1 MAHTTG
7 VLVIKITRAFG
18 SELSMRGIV
27 RKRALSAFGPIRS
40 WRDGTQAS
48 ILRTMALASD
58 TPARIRIPEAPAVVA
73 GLRAVAWISP
83 DGEIE
88 TLGLGEAAR
97 RLADCPPPLVCHAV
111 STAQRLGCGRMQAHD
126 VLELF
131 AFARPARFCLPTPRG
146 LAEALGLPLPGNP
159 EQEAETLISATRLLL
174 ADISKEDRSA
184 MGVAWSMARGGWL
197 WGAAVLAALG
207 AGEAP
212 HSRSLANGLRIWMRL
227 REWSDR
233 PPEAPAGDWPVEPV
247 EARARLVRL
256 LGEGAEER
264 PQQAQYASSAAGAF
278 RARDKA
284 GEPHFVIA
292 EAGTGVGKTLGYL
305 APASVWAEKNEAS
318 VWISTFTRN
327 LQRQLD
333 AELDRVYT
341 DPDEKARKVVIRK
354 GRENYF
360 CLLNM
365 DEAVSRIAPTGGADA
380 VPLGLMARWAMAS
393 RDGDMVGGDFPAW
406 LAELLG
412 SRLTTELTDTRGE
425 CIFSACAHYRKCFVE
440 RSIRRARNA
449 EIVVANHALV
459 LIQAAMGG
467 GDEGS
472 VPTRY
477 VFDEGHH
484 LFDAADAAFS
494 AHLTGMETADLRR
507 WLMGAEARGRS
518 RSRGL
523 KARLDDLIGDDDK
536 LREALDDILAATRFL
551 PGIGW
556 RQRISGSGAL
566 GPAEAFLALVRQ
578 QVFAR
583 DPSHGTSYGLE
594 AHPLPPVPGL
604 MDAADALD
612 GALKKL
618 SAPMILLIRGL
629 TAKLGDEADTLE
641 TAQRGRIDSVC
652 RSLERR
658 GVMAIGT
665 WRAMIA
671 ALRGEMSEDFVDWFA
686 VERGGGNEIDVG
698 MHRHWIDPMRP
709 FAQVVAKPAHG
720 LLVTSA
726 SLRDETGDTADHWRA
741 ADVRVGVDHIEAQVE
756 RATVASPF
764 DYPAQTR
771 VLVVG
776 DVNRNDAGQV
786 ASAYRELFLAAGGG
800 GLGLFT
806 AIARL
811 REVHRRI
818 AQPLDDA
825 GYKLLSQHIDTMDTG
840 TLIDIFR
847 AEEKTCLL
855 GTDAVRDGVDVPGR
869 SLRLIVFDRVPWP
882 RPTILH
888 RARKEAFGG
897 SKYDA
902 MLTRLK
908 LKQAYGRLIRRAD
921 DHGVFV
927 MLDRAMPSRFASA
940 FPEGVTIERVGLA
953 DAIRLTHEFLRESN

>member
-1 MAHTTG
+1 MTPATN
-7 VLVIKITRAFG
+7 
-18 SELSMRGIV
+18 
-27 RKRALSAFGPIRS
+27 
-40 WRDGTQAS
+40 
-48 ILRTMALASD
+48 
-58 TPARIRIPEAPAVVA
+58 TPARILIPEVPAVA
-73 GLRAVAWISP
+73 TGLRTAAWISP

-88 TLGLGEAAR
+88 TLSTKEAAAR
-97 RLADCPPPLVCHAV
+97 IADSPPPLVCHAGV
-111 STAQRLGCGRMQAHD
+111 TAGRLGCGRMQAHD

-146 LAEALGLPLPGNP
+146 LAEALGLPIPRNL
-159 EQEAETLISATRLLL
+159 EQEAETLIAATRLLL
-174 ADISKEDRSA
+174 ADIGEAGPSA
-184 MGVAWSMARGGWL
+184 MAVAWPMARGGWL

-207 AGEAP
+207 AGEEP
-212 HSRSLANGLRIWMRL
+212 HSRSLANGLRVWMRM

-247 EARARLVRL
+247 EARGRLIRL
-256 LGEGAEER
+256 LGEGAEDR
-264 PQQAQYASSAAGAF
+264 PEQVQYASAAAGAF

-341 DPDEKARKVVIRK
+341 DPDEKVRKVVIRK

-365 DEAVSRIAPTGGADA
+365 DEAVARVPPRGGADA
-380 VPLGLMARWAMAS
+380 VPLGLMARWALAS

-406 LAELLG
+406 LADLVG
-412 SRLTTELTDTRGE
+412 PRLTTDLTDTRGE
-425 CIFSACAHYRKCFVE
+425 CVYSACAHYRKCFVE

-467 GDEGS
+467 GDEAS

-494 AHLTGMETADLRR
+494 AHLTGMETAELRR
-507 WLMGAEARGRS
+507 WLLGAEARGRS

-523 KARLDDLIGDDDK
+523 KARLDDLLGDDDK
-536 LREALDDILAATRFL
+536 LREALDDLLAATRAL

-556 RQRISGSGAL
+556 RQRIAGGGAQ

-594 AHPLPPVPGL
+594 CHPLPPVPAL

-612 GALKKL
+612 AALKRL
-618 SAPMILLIRGL
+618 SAPMSLLIKGL
-629 TAKLGDEADTLE
+629 MAKLDDDADALE
-641 TAQRGRIDSVC
+641 SAQRGRIDSVC
-652 RSLERR
+652 RSLQRR
-658 GVMAIGT
+658 GVMAIGA

-671 ALRGEMSEDFVDWFA
+671 ALQGDKPEDFVDWYA

-709 FAQVVAKPAHG
+709 FAQTVAEPAHG

-726 SLRDETGDTADHWRA
+726 SLRDGTGETEDDWKA
-741 ADVRVGVDHIEAQVE
+741 ADIRVGVDHVQARIERDA
-756 RATVASPF
+756 VASPF

-776 DVNRNDAGQV
+776 DVNRNDAAQV

-806 AIARL
+806 AIARM
-811 REVHRRI
+811 REVHKRI
-818 AQPLDDA
+818 ASPLDEA

-897 SKYDA
+897 SRYDA

-940 FPEGVTIERVGLA
+940 FPEGVVMERVGLA
-953 DAIRLTHEFLRESN
+953 DAISLTHEFLRETS

>member
-1 MAHTTG
+1 MTSG
-7 VLVIKITRAFG
+7 
-18 SELSMRGIV
+18 
-27 RKRALSAFGPIRS
+27 
-40 WRDGTQAS
+40 
-48 ILRTMALASD
+48 SD
-58 TPARIRIPEAPAVVA
+58 TPARIRIPEVPTVVA

-83 DGEIE
+83 DGEVE
-88 TLGLGEAAR
+88 TLSTKEAAA
-97 RLADCPPPLVCHAV
+97 RLADFPPPLVCHAGA
-111 STAQRLGCGRMQAHD
+111 TAGRLNCGGMQAHD

-146 LAEALGLPLPGNP
+146 LAEALGLPLPGNL
-159 EQEAETLISATRLLL
+159 EQEAETLIAATRLLL
-174 ADISKEDRSA
+174 ADIGKGDPSA
-184 MGVAWSMARGGWL
+184 MAVAWPMARGGWL
-197 WGAAVLAALG
+197 WGGAVLAALQ

-212 HSRSLANGLRIWMRL
+212 HSRGLVNGLRVWLRL
-227 REWSDR
+227 REWSER

-247 EARARLVRL
+247 EARGRLVRL
-256 LGEGAEER
+256 LGEGAEDR
-264 PQQAQYASSAAGAF
+264 PEQAEYASAAAGAF
-278 RARDKA
+278 RARDHA

-360 CLLNM
+360 CLLNLE
-365 DEAVSRIAPTGGADA
+365 EAVARIPPTGGADA
-380 VPLGLMARWAMAS
+380 VPLGLMARWALAS

-406 LAELLG
+406 LADLLG
-412 SRLTTELTDTRGE
+412 PRLTTDLTDTRGE
-425 CIFSACAHYRKCFVE
+425 CVYSGCAHYRKCFVE

-467 GDEGS
+467 GDEAS

-494 AHLTGMETADLRR
+494 AHLSGMETADLRR
-507 WLMGAEARGRS
+507 WLLGAEARGRS

-523 KARLDDLIGDDDK
+523 KARLDDLIGDDEK
-536 LREALDDILAATRFL
+536 LREALDDILAAARSL
-551 PGIGW
+551 PAISW
-556 RQRISGSGAL
+556 RQRISGGGAQ
-566 GPAEAFLALVRQ
+566 GPTEAFLALVRQ

-583 DPSHGTSYGLE
+583 DPSSGTAYGLE
-594 AHPLPPVPGL
+594 VYPLPPVPDL
-604 MDAADALD
+604 MDAAGALD
-612 GALKKL
+612 AALQSL
-618 SAPMILLIRGL
+618 SRPMLSLIRGL
-629 TAKLGDEADTLE
+629 TAKLDDETDALE
-641 TAQRGRIDSVC
+641 SGQRGRIDSLC

-658 GVMAIGT
+658 G
-665 WRAMIA
+665 MIA
-671 ALRGEMSEDFVDWFA
+671 ALQGDKPDEFVDWFA
-686 VERGGGNEIDVG
+686 VERGGGYEIDVG

-709 FAQVVAKPAHG
+709 FAQTVAEPAHG

-726 SLRDETGDTADHWRA
+726 SLRDGTGETEDDWKA
-741 ADVRVGVDHIEAQVE
+741 ADIRVGVDHVEARVE
-756 RATVASPF
+756 RDAVASPF

-776 DVNRNDAGQV
+776 DVNRNDAAQV
-786 ASAYRELFLAAGGG
+786 AAAYRELFLAAGGG

-806 AIARL
+806 AIARM
-811 REVHRRI
+811 REVHKRI
-818 AQPLDDA
+818 AGPLDEA

-897 SKYDA
+897 SAYDA

-940 FPEGVTIERVGLA
+940 FPEGVAIERIGLA
-953 DAIRLTHEFLRESN
+953 DAISLTHEFLRETS

>member
-1 MAHTTG
+1 MIANS
-7 VLVIKITRAFG
+7 VPVQL
-18 SELSMRGIV
+18 
-27 RKRALSAFGPIRS
+27 
-40 WRDGTQAS
+40 
-48 ILRTMALASD
+48 
-58 TPARIRIPEAPAVVA
+58 RIPEVPTIVA

-88 TLGLGEAAR
+88 TLTPDGAAL
-97 RLADCPPPLVCHAV
+97 RLADTPPPLVCHAGT
-111 STAQRLGCGRMQAHD
+111 TANRLGVGRLQAHD

-131 AFARPARFCLPTPRG
+131 AFSRPARFCLPTPRG
-146 LAEALGLPLPGNP
+146 LAEALGLPLPSSL
-159 EQEAETLISATRLLL
+159 EQEAETLMAATRLLL
-174 ADISKEDRSA
+174 ADLMGADRSA
-184 MGVAWSMARGGWL
+184 VGAAWAMARGGWL
-197 WGAAVLAALG
+197 WGAAVLAAMG
-207 AGEAP
+207 AGEEP
-212 HSRSLANGLRIWMRL
+212 HSRSLANGLRVWLRM
-227 REWSDR
+227 REWSER

-247 EARARLVRL
+247 EARGRLVRF
-256 LGEGAEER
+256 LGAASEDR
-264 PQQAQYASSAAGAF
+264 PQQAEYASSAAGAF
-278 RARDKA
+278 RARERA
-284 GEPHFVIA
+284 GEPHFILA

-305 APASVWAEKNEAS
+305 APASVWAEKNGSS

-341 DPDEKARKVVIRK
+341 DPDEKKRKVVIRK

-360 CLLNM
+360 CLLNLE
-365 DEAVSRIAPTGGADA
+365 EAVARVPPRGGADA
-380 VPLGLMARWAMAS
+380 VSLGLIARWALAT

-406 LAELLG
+406 LADLLG
-412 SRLTTELTDTRGE
+412 PRLTTDLTDTRGE
-425 CIFSACAHYRKCFVE
+425 CVYSACAHYRKCFVE
-440 RSIRRARNA
+440 RSIRRARTA

-507 WLMGAEARGRS
+507 WLLGAEARGRS

-523 KARLDDLIGDDDK
+523 KTRIDDLLGDDDK
-536 LREALDDILAATRFL
+536 ARESLDDILAAARSL

-556 RQRISGSGAL
+556 RQRLAGGSPQ
-566 GPAEAFLALVRQ
+566 GPAEALLAFIRQ

-583 DPSHGTSYGLE
+583 DPSRNSSYGLE

-612 GALKKL
+612 AALQSL
-618 SAPMILLIRGL
+618 TRPMTSLIRRL
-629 TAKLGDEADTLE
+629 MAKLDTEADALE
-641 TAQRGRIDSVC
+641 SGSRGRIESVC
-652 RSLERR
+652 GSLERR
-658 GVMAIGT
+658 GVLAIGA

-671 ALRGEMSEDFVDWFA
+671 ALQGDTPEDFVDWFA
-686 VERGGGNEIDVG
+686 VERAGGNEIDVG

-709 FAQVVAKPAHG
+709 FAQTVAEPAHG

-726 SLRDETGDTADHWRA
+726 SLRDGTGESDDDWRA
-741 ADVRVGVDHIEAQVE
+741 ADLRVGVGHVEARVE
-756 RATVASPF
+756 RAAVASPF

-776 DVNRNDAGQV
+776 DVDRNNTDQV
-786 ASAYRELFLAAGGG
+786 AAAYRELFIAAGGG

-811 REVHRRI
+811 REVHKRI
-818 AQPLDDA
+818 ASPLDDA
-825 GYKLLSQHIDTMDTG
+825 GYKLLCQHIDTMDIG

-897 SKYDA
+897 SRYDA
-902 MLTRLK
+902 MLTRLR
-908 LKQAYGRLIRRAD
+908 LKQAYGRLVRRTT

-940 FPEGVTIERVGLA
+940 FPEGVEIQRVGLA
-953 DAIRLTHEFLRESN
+953 EATRLTHEFLRESD